1 MLLTIAA
8 LLATAQPAPTQAM
21 CQTEAADPAMPA
33 ILSLKDRAAVQDGW
47 LKDRL
52 DTIVPMLMRKNGID
66 MWVLVAREYL
76 EDPVVATMLDAET
89 FSARRRT
96 ILVFFDPG
104 DGKPVERLTVS
115 RYGLGGLF
123 VPVWKPEVQ
132 PDQWAALAEVI
143 AARNPKKLALNV
155 SPLSAFAD
163 GLTASQREGVLRGL
177 SVQMQARIVPADT
190 LAIGWL
196 ETRTPAEMAL
206 YPDIVRTAHAIIAE
220 GFSSK
225 VITPGKTTAKD
236 VVWWY
241 RERIAALK
249 LATWFQPSVGITR
262 QGVAEQ
268 LEGDTVIM
276 PGDLLWTD
284 FGIKYLGLNT
294 DTQHLGYVRKPGET
308 DAPAGLKAGMAAANG
323 VQDALTASFQTGA
336 SGNAVLAS
344 ARTKAIAAGLVP
356 TIYSHPIGYHGHAAG
371 TPIGMWDNQ
380 AARPEG
386 EAPVDANTAW
396 SIELAA
402 RHKVPEWKG
411 QNVSFRLEED
421 AFFDGKTVQYIDG
434 RQTRFH
440 LIPRVAGTG
449 ATGCDGRT
457 RQPISGRTTGATSV
471 QPS

>member
-8 LLATAQPAPTQAM
+8 LLATAQPM
-21 CQTEAADPAMPA
+21 CQTEAPDPAVPA
-33 ILSLKDRAAVQDGW
+33 ILALKDRAALQDRW

-52 DTIVPMLMRKNGID
+52 DTIVPALMRKNGID

-76 EDPVVATMLDAET
+76 EDPVLRTMLDAES

-96 ILVFFDPG
+96 ILVFADPG
-104 DGKPVERLTVS
+104 AGKPVERFTVS
-115 RYGLGGLF
+115 RYGLAGLF
-123 VPVWKPEVQ
+123 EPKWDPKVQ
-132 PDQWAALAEVI
+132 PDQWAALADI
-143 AARNPKKLALNV
+143 IKARNPAKIAVNV

-163 GLTASQREGVLRGL
+163 GLTVSQRDGMLAALTPELR
-177 SVQMQARIVPADT
+177 ARVVPADK

-196 ETRTPAEMAL
+196 ETRTPAEMAV

-220 GFSSK
+220 GFSDD
-225 VITPGKTTAKD
+225 VITPGKTTADD

-241 RERIAALK
+241 RERIARLK
-249 LATWFQPSVGITR
+249 LDTWFQPSVGITR
-262 QGVAEQ
+262 QGVDGV
-268 LEGDTVIM
+268 LEGDVVIQ

-294 DTQHLGYVRKPGET
+294 DTQHMGYVLKPGEQ
-308 DAPAGLKAGMAAANG
+308 DAPAGLRAGLAAANG
-323 VQDALTASFQTGA
+323 VQDALTASFKVGATG
-336 SGNAVLAS
+336 NEVLAL
-344 ARTKAIAAGLVP
+344 ARARAIAAGLDP

-386 EAPVDANTAW
+386 EWPMRGNTAW

-402 RHKVPEWKG
+402 KHAVPEWGG
-411 QNVSFRLEED
+411 QAVGFKLEED
-421 AFFDGKTVQYIDG
+421 AFFDGKTVRYIDG

-440 LIPRVAGTG
+440 LIPRARVMTAGCG
-449 ATGCDGRT
+449 
-457 RQPISGRTTGATSV
+457 
-471 QPS
+471 